1 MLTKQE
7 LDNKVVVKKISQLSN
22 LDKDA
27 ISFFFSNG
35 YALSSVLSSDT
46 VTKIL
51 EINIASKMK
60 SYFEHGVVHEAHGK
74 EFYLRLNYFGLLV
87 RKKLTEEKNSVI
99 PPTYI

>member
-7 LDNKVVVKKISQLSN
+7 LDDKVVAKKIGQLSK

-46 VTKIL
+46 VAKIL
-51 EINIASKMK
+51 EINIAAKMK
-60 SYFEHGVVHEAHGK
+60 SYYENGVVYEAHK
-74 EFYLRLNYFGLLV
+74 DQFYLRLNYFGLLV
-87 RKKLTEEKNSVI
+87 RKKLVENSSSVI
-99 PPTYI
+99 PPSYI